1 MEVDVR
7 QIAERHIQRMQQTG
21 APSDLC
27 ASWIAADV
35 RAAVIEALGY
45 LRDENA
51 RLLERCLG
59 AEAAKNKL

>member
-1 MEVDVR
+1 VEVDVR

-35 RAAVIEALGY
+35 RAAVTQALGR

-51 RLLERCLG
+51 RLLQGCLR
-59 AEAAKNKL
+59 AEAAKKKP

>member
-35 RAAVIEALGY
+35 RAAVTQALGR

-51 RLLERCLG
+51 RLLQRCLHRRCR
-59 AEAAKNKL
+59 K